1 MDIRPNHTI
10 YINNINDKIKKEELK
25 RSLYALFSQFGH
37 VVDIVAL
44 KTMKMRGQAFVIFK
58 ELGSSTNALRQL
70 QGFPFYGKPMYAK
83 TDSDIISK
91 MRGTFADKEKRKE
104 KKKAKALEQSANAAN
119 KKIIQGATQ
128 NSTSAPGTSPQNQQI
143 IMQTAVDSLL
153 NLVLLSLQVPD
164 NPPNYILFLNN
175 LPEETNEMMLSML
188 FNQFPGFKEVRLV
201 PGRHDIA
208 FVEFENE
215 CQAGAARDA
224 LQGFKI
230 TPSHAMKITYA
241 KK

>member
-10 YINNINDKIKKEELK
+10 YINNMNDKIKKEELK

-70 QGFPFYGKPMYAK
+70 QGFPFYGKPMRIQYAK

-91 MRGTFADKEKRKE
+91 MRGTFADKEKKKE
-104 KKKAKALEQSANAAN
+104 KKKAKTVEQMAAATN
-119 KKIIQGATQ
+119 KKPGQGTPNSINTQ
-128 NSTSAPGTSPQNQQI
+128 GNSTPSP
-143 IMQTAVDSLL
+143 
-153 NLVLLSLQVPD
+153 QVPD
-164 NPPNYILFLNN
+164 YPPNYILFLNN

-208 FVEFENE
+208 FVEFENDG
-215 CQAGAARDA
+215 QAGAARDA

>member
-1 MDIRPNHTI
+1 M
-10 YINNINDKIKKEELK
+10 K

-70 QGFPFYGKPMYAK
+70 QGFPFYGKPMRIQYAK

-91 MRGTFADKEKRKE
+91 MRGTFADKEK
-104 KKKAKALEQSANAAN
+104 KKKRKSQNCGTDCNNCEQKPGQGTPNSANT
-119 KKIIQGATQ
+119 QGNATP
-128 NSTSAPGTSPQNQQI
+128 NP
-143 IMQTAVDSLL
+143 
-153 NLVLLSLQVPD
+153 QVPD
-164 NPPNYILFLNN
+164 YPPNYILFLNN

-208 FVEFENE
+208 FVEFENDG
-215 CQAGAARDA
+215 QAGAARDA

-241 KK
+241 KNNIWDSCL

>member
-70 QGFPFYGKPMYAK
+70 QGFPFYGKPMRIQYAK

-104 KKKAKALEQSANAAN
+104 KKKAKSLEQSANAAN
-119 KKIIQGATQ
+119 KKVIQVSSVY
-128 NSTSAPGTSPQNQQI
+128 N
-143 IMQTAVDSLL
+143 
-153 NLVLLSLQVPD
+153 LLSFDLLLLQVPD

-215 CQAGAARDA
+215 NQAGAARDA

>member
-70 QGFPFYGKPMYAK
+70 QGFPFYGKPMRIQYAK

-104 KKKAKALEQSANAAN
+104 KKKAKTLEQSANAPN
-119 KKIIQGATQ
+119 KKVI
-128 NSTSAPGTSPQNQQI
+128 
-143 IMQTAVDSLL
+143 
-153 NLVLLSLQVPD
+153 QVPD

-215 CQAGAARDA
+215 NQAGAARDA